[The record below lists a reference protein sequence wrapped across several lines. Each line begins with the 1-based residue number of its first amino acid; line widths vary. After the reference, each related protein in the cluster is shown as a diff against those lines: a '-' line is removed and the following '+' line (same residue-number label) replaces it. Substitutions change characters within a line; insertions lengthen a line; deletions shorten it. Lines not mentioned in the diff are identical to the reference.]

1 MLWKFQSSHLC
12 QSSASSGR
20 KTMGGKALV
29 QSYPSRFT
37 AAISRR
43 PRRTWK
49 RHCGH
54 TSKLFSATAKWQ
66 LEHSSVKSSA
76 QDRRRPNF
84 CKGLFDS
91 LIESLIGVHS
101 CLAFHTPKN
110 SASLML
116 NMPLV
121 GQWSRSCPSGLR
133 SAFCPSGCSRIL
145 FVCTAGTQLLRV
157 VHLQFLLQH
166 NEQLDG

>member
-1 MLWKFQSSHLC
+1 MLWKFQSSRLC
-12 QSSASSGR
+12 LSSASSGQ

-29 QSYPSRFT
+29 RSYPSRFT

-76 QDRRRPNF
+76 QD
-84 CKGLFDS
+84 
-91 LIESLIGVHS
+91 VHS
-101 CLAFHTPKN
+101 RAIWARN
-110 SASLML
+110 S
-116 NMPLV
+116 
-121 GQWSRSCPSGLR
+121 WSCRR
-133 SAFCPSGCSRIL
+133 YFQTQKRQRTCSRKL
-145 FVCTAGTQLLRV
+145 GLPESDT
-157 VHLQFLLQH
+157 
-166 NEQLDG
+166 NEGRKNE

>member
-29 QSYPSRFT
+29 RSYPSRFT

-43 PRRTWK
+43 PRSTWK

-76 QDRRRPNF
+76 QD
-84 CKGLFDS
+84 
-91 LIESLIGVHS
+91 VHS
-101 CLAFHTPKN
+101 RANLT
-110 SASLML
+110 
-116 NMPLV
+116 
-121 GQWSRSCPSGLR
+121 
-133 SAFCPSGCSRIL
+133 
-145 FVCTAGTQLLRV
+145 
-157 VHLQFLLQH
+157 FLLDSYDCLVVIVRFE
-166 NEQLDG
+166 NPSS